1 MRKRTNSHSLLIFVI
16 AVAALSWGCASPMVK
31 LKVSRDEINK
41 GDPVTVRWESKKAKT
56 VELNGQKV
64 EKIGAQTLTPEQTT
78 TFEVVARRGKKQ
90 VRDSATVN
98 VIVAAAAPTVTLRA
112 EPDAIEAGQNA
123 TLRWSAENTRTVTI
137 TGLGEV
143 PASGERE
150 VSPPESTTYTA
161 EARGDGGSAT
171 ASARVTVAVPSSPPA
186 DPPPATGPSIEAEF
200 AGAVTPIFFDYDNA
214 ALKPSEQ
221 ENLRRTADWLLQERN
236 RSITFRVEG
245 NCDPRGTTEYNL
257 GLGDR
262 RARAVKEFLV
272 SLGVEA
278 HRIETISYG
287 LERAK
292 GISEGS
298 PETIPSWAHDRRADS
313 VYLGGG
319 QRP

>member
-1 MRKRTNSHSLLIFVI
+1 
-16 AVAALSWGCASPMVK
+16 MVK

-41 GDPVTVRWESKKAKT
+41 GDPVTVRWESKKAKA
-56 VELNGQKV
+56 VELNGNKV
-64 EKIGAQTLTPEQTT
+64 EKIGAQTVTPEQTT

-161 EARGDGGSAT
+161 EARGDGGAAT
-171 ASARVTVAVPSSPPA
+171 ASARVTVTEPSSPPA

-200 AGAVTPIFFDYDNA
+200 AGAVTPVFFDYDNA

-319 QRP
+319 QKP